1 MYICVYVCIYIYIYI
16 YIYIHIHIHIYIY
29 MCVYVCVY
37 VCIYVYVYIYIYVYT
52 DAPDI
57 NMLTNVF
64 FFLVCILLNQIPAPQ
79 MNPDVSSNCFPL
91 SALYQHQMFNYTD
104 ILW

>member
-1 MYICVYVCIYIYIYI
+1 MSLWLQNLYIYIYI
-16 YIYIHIHIHIYIY
+16 YIYI
-29 MCVYVCVY
+29 
-37 VCIYVYVYIYIYVYT
+37 YT

-64 FFLVCILLNQIPAPQ
+64 CFVLVCILLNQIPAPQ

-91 SALYQHQMFNYTD
+91 SALYQHQMFNYCILIFYGKTSSLTTD
-104 ILW
+104 CFFFLNPWKEAETLK

>member
-1 MYICVYVCIYIYIYI
+1 MYFFTIEQSMRESMATKPLSLSLSLYI
-16 YIYIHIHIHIYIY
+16 
-29 MCVYVCVY
+29 
-37 VCIYVYVYIYIYVYT
+37 YT

-64 FFLVCILLNQIPAPQ
+64 FLVGCILLNQIPGPQ

-91 SALYQHQMFNYTD
+91 SALYQHQIFNYTD